1 MDHLPAEIIL
11 HITTCKSN
19 LALTE
24 KSLNLTSVVL
34 EAHDIFRLHLVSK
47 RLFKITRD
55 NELWKILCLTSS
67 HSEAARKR
75 RDFLAGTPLLPQEPR
90 VYELQRRA
98 AALARGAA
106 NAGEPERDDAHNQES
121 GREDEPPKVVSERA
135 RAMANWDPSYP
146 SEKVDWYGEYVARH
160 APLSISWLQQPVD
173 EIHGSQDKREI
184 RGLGLMRDHDDGIVV
199 APLDDGGVCFWNI
212 GRDDEISSTKR
223 GGIIARSKPGLL
235 SVNGPE
241 STQDPL
247 LKAKMISTGV
257 VECLSID
264 SVHNKAYFAVQSSL
278 NEVDL
283 STLQITSHS
292 RYPFSISALSPS
304 SHPAPLTVGT
314 TLSIHLHDP
323 RLSNYIL
330 PCNNTRLEPPTHT
343 NDFHRL
349 FSGDPPLPYAPLF
362 HPNPLS
368 ILHLPD
374 HAIHIAGRFPS
385 ILTYDRRFFPTLQR
399 TTHSGARL
407 CSLASLPTPGAPTLV
422 AAGEYNG
429 KGSLEL
435 YPLPLSP
442 SSTIAADPNPQPYRN
457 RTSASRSKLLCLTPH
472 GTRLLFSDSDGAL
485 KWVER
490 DGSTLVRRWNI
501 NPPTTIPQPI
511 SLFPAT
517 ASTDNADVARKLVP
531 VFNNSSAYS
540 NREGIALWTGER
552 IGILGFRAAPRF
564 EWTEGVEEEGEEEVW
579 AGRMRRALE
588 REAVGVRWVGRLGMG

>member
-1 MDHLPAEIIL
+1 MAD
-11 HITTCKSN
+11 
-19 LALTE
+19 LTD
-24 KSLNLTSVVL
+24 VVL
-34 EAHDIFRLHLVSK
+34 EAHNIIRLHLVSK
-47 RLFKITRD
+47 RLSKITRD

-75 RDFLAGTPLLPQEPR
+75 REFLAGTLLLPQEPR

-106 NAGEPERDDAHNQES
+106 SAGEPERDDANIQEP
-121 GREDEPPKVVSERA
+121 GREAQPPKAVSERA

-160 APLSISWLQQPVD
+160 APLSISWLQHPVD
-173 EIHGSQDKREI
+173 GNHGSQDKREI
-184 RGLGLMRDHDDGIVV
+184 RGLGLVKDHNDGIIL
-199 APLDDGGVCFWNI
+199 APLDDGSVCFWNI
-212 GRDDEISSTKR
+212 GRDDEIPTNKR

-235 SVNGPE
+235 SVNGSE
-241 STQDPL
+241 STRDPSS
-247 LKAKMISTGV
+247 KAKMTSTGV
-257 VECLSID
+257 VECVSVD
-264 SVHNKAYFAVQSSL
+264 SVRNKAYFAVQSSL

-292 RYPFSISALSPS
+292 RYPFSISALSRS
-304 SHPAPLTVGT
+304 SHPDPLTVGT
-314 TLSIHLHDP
+314 TLSLHLHDP
-323 RLSNYIL
+323 RFSTYIL
-330 PCNNTRLEPPTHT
+330 PCNSTRLESPTQT

-349 FSGDPPLPYAPLF
+349 LSDDLPPPYAPLF

-374 HAIHIAGRFPS
+374 YAIHIAGRFPS

-407 CSLASLPTPGAPTLV
+407 CSLASLPSTLV

-435 YPLPLSP
+435 YPLPP
-442 SSTIAADPNPQPYRN
+442 SSSSTTTADPNPQPYRN
-457 RTSASRSKLLCLTPH
+457 RTSASRSKLLSLTTH

-485 KWVER
+485 TWVER

-501 NPPTTIPQPI
+501 NPSTNIPQSP
-511 SLFPAT
+511 SLFSAT
-517 ASTDNADVARKLVP
+517 DTADVARKLLP
-531 VFNNSSAYS
+531 ISNSGSAWS
-540 NREGIALWTGER
+540 NREEIALWTGEK
-552 IGILGFRAAPRF
+552 IGILGFRAATRF
-564 EWTEGVEEEGEEEVW
+564 EWTERVEKEGEEELW

-588 REAVGVRWVGRLGMG
+588 REAAGVRWIRGLGLS